1 MTAIYSDTFAVSN
14 LPTEFQLTFSL
25 LMATFKLIY
34 VNLYMTYYIHKI
46 NNLGFNIKAVL
57 HIKVI
62 FITTK
67 TFSIQSLL
75 GTIDRLGCQAQIGQ
89 SWQG

>member
-1 MTAIYSDTFAVSN
+1 MPTFIWHIN
-14 LPTEFQLTFSL
+14 
-25 LMATFKLIY
+25 
-34 VNLYMTYYIHKI
+34 YIHKI
-46 NNLGFNIKAVL
+46 NYLGLNIKTVFG
-57 HIKVI
+57 IKGI

-89 SWQG
+89 SWQGWISGQSYMSHIFDS